1 MGSPFALQNTI
12 TSGIV
17 SSAQRGSRELGL
29 AATDMEY
36 IQTDAAIDVRDMGTW
51 GTEREEGLRAQGCGW
66 SPWDRPQDGA
76 LMVCSHS
83 LSSAAVWELW
93 GTPRQP
99 GESCCLSPCWLGQ
112 GCAVCS
118 VPLCGSTCGCWEA
131 SWKEEGEERQAWN
144 ETPVQCLRQLEL
156 MGSGGD
162 EAWLVLAGQ
171 TQGLHGLIL

>member
-36 IQTDAAIDVRDMGTW
+36 IQTDAAIDVRDMGTR

-118 VPLCGSTCGCWEA
+118 VLRAPLWEHL
-131 SWKEEGEERQAWN
+131 WVLGGFLEGGGRGG
-144 ETPVQCLRQLEL
+144 TSLE
-156 MGSGGD
+156 
-162 EAWLVLAGQ
+162 
-171 TQGLHGLIL
+171 

>member
-36 IQTDAAIDVRDMGTW
+36 IQTDAAIDVRGVGTW
-51 GTEREEGLRAQGCGW
+51 EGGGAHMEHGGFGW
-66 SPWDRPQDGA
+66 SPWDWPQGEA
-76 LMVCSHS
+76 LVVCSHS

-93 GTPRQP
+93 GPSRQP
-99 GESCCLSPCWLGQ
+99 GESCCLSPCWPGQ

-118 VPLCGSTCGCWEA
+118 VPLCGSACGCSEA
-131 SWKEEGEERQAWN
+131 SWRERRAKPGMK
-144 ETPVQCLRQLEL
+144 TLC
-156 MGSGGD
+156 S
-162 EAWLVLAGQ
+162 
-171 TQGLHGLIL
+171 I